1 MAERYKPSSV
11 RRTFEFTK
19 IVIAGVLILYYL
31 TALFS
36 FALILIMMS
45 KGEYMYSIDGYKAM
59 LAFIEI
65 PIPIAIGFY
74 CWKARGENIPKQYQR
89 MLNDITDPQL
99 KAIFLSS
106 IANGNLGNLDLTK
119 NKMGKQY
126 DAMVVNE
133 EESVLGNCNKGTY
146 MSTDYTY
153 PESNVEEVILDE

>member
-1 MAERYKPSSV
+1 MANRYKPESI
-11 RRTFEFTK
+11 RPTFEFTK

-31 TALFS
+31 TAIFS
-36 FALILIMMS
+36 FVIILIMMS
-45 KGEYMYSIDGYKAM
+45 KGEYMYCIDGYKAM

-106 IANGNLGNLDLTK
+106 IASGNLANLDLTK
-119 NKMGKQY
+119 NRMGKQY
-126 DAMVVNE
+126 NDMVVDE
-133 EESVLGNCNKGTY
+133 EESVIGSCHKSTY
-146 MSTDYTY
+146 TPTDYGYTE
-153 PESNVEEVILDE
+153 ESVEEAIIDE